1 MFFFKQK
8 TAYEMRISDWS
19 SDVCSSD
26 RLLRR
31 PQPRGSDRAL
41 SSRPEGRRRSAGAR
55 HPEPSPQ
62 SINPQSVESTGVD
75 IMTLRRAAIVSPL
88 RTAVGKF
95 CGGLSALTAGQLGAT
110 IIKALAERSGI
121 APERADDVGFG
132 QGHPHGAAPRTG
144 SWDW

>member
-95 CGGLSALTAGQLGAT
+95 GGGLSALTAGQLGPTTTQAR
-110 IIKALAERSGI
+110 LPPPGD
-121 APERADDVGFG
+121 APTTADHV
-132 QGHPHGAAPRTG
+132 
-144 SWDW
+144 